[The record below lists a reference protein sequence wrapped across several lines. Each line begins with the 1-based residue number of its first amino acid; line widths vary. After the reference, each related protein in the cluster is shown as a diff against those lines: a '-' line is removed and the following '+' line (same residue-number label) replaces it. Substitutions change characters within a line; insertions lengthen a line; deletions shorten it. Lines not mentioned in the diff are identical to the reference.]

1 MKNHL
6 FETSSV
12 ALLLLLICSG
22 ITLGAEAQSGAKSDT
37 VEGKSLQ
44 ATSEAAGNSAQA
56 TITITAN
63 VDDSSKSSGEV
74 GKDGEA
80 GKDDDNSLSG
90 QVMIEING
98 KKHSFSLDGAS
109 NRLNHTFRKVI
120 QDGESSI
127 AIVSGAFSG
136 TELNAD
142 EIKKMVEDAAGAINV
157 EAKLPDE
164 IKQQID
170 QVINKLPDGDAIN
183 KSIEEQLKNLPRM
196 NIEAISS
203 GIAIE
208 KLPQEMRKQIKEALN
223 AANPLGDLQS
233 LPNGKVAVRVFRM
246 EDGKMVPVTD
256 ALNGEGS
263 SAPKSENPAAKLESS
278 DAKYESLNRK
288 MDEIL
293 SRLDA
298 LQSEVKALKAGE

>member
-22 ITLGAEAQSGAKSDT
+22 ITLGADQQSGSKSNT
-37 VEGKSLQ
+37 AEGKSLQ
-44 ATSEAAGNSAQA
+44 ATSETAGNSAQA
-56 TITITAN
+56 TITITAD
-63 VDDSSKSSGEV
+63 VDDSSKSS
-74 GKDGEA
+74 GEA

-90 QVMIEING
+90 QVTIEING

-109 NRLNHTFRKVI
+109 NRLNHTFKKVI

-170 QVINKLPDGDAIN
+170 QVIRKLPEGDAIY

-196 NIEAISS
+196 NVEAISS

-208 KLPQEMRKQIKEALN
+208 KLPEEMRKQIKEALN
-223 AANPLGDLQS
+223 AANPLGDLHS
-233 LPNGKVAVRVFRM
+233 LPNGKVSVRVFRM

-263 SAPKSENPAAKLESS
+263 SAPKSENPSAKLESS